1 MACASGT
8 TLARRNPISSR
19 LRQIQSARERLM
31 ARASQL
37 LDQGN
42 IGVARIVLERAA
54 EMGSASALFALAET
68 YDPAIL
74 SALGTL
80 GTQGDVGK
88 AQELYAKAVAGG
100 LREANDRLKTSRL

>member
-31 ARASQL
+31 ARASLL

-42 IGVARIVLERAA
+42 IGVARTVLERAA

-68 YDPAIL
+68 YDPAML
-74 SALGTL
+74 AAWRTFR
-80 GTQGDVGK
+80 TQGDAGQ
-88 AQELYAKAVAGG
+88 APGPYAKAVSGRIRAA
-100 LREANDRLKTSRL
+100 EAPLPEPR